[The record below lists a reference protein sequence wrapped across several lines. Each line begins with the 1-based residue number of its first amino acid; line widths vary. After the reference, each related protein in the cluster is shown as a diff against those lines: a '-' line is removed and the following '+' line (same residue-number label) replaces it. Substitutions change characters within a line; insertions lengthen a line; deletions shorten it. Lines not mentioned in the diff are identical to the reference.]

1 MLEDAL
7 VILIYIALIVLIIA
21 LIALCIKFIGT
32 LNKADKLIDNITKKA
47 ETLDGVFEMIEY
59 TTSSFGR
66 LGESIIQGLTG
77 FTKKIFGRRKKRK
90 ESVEDYE

>member
-32 LNKADKLIDNITKKA
+32 LNKADKLIENITRKA
-47 ETLDGVFEMIEY
+47 ETLDSVFEMIEY

-66 LGESIIQGLTG
+66 LGETIVQKLTG
-77 FTKKIFGRRKKRK
+77 FTKKIFNRKKKK
-90 ESVEDYE
+90 ERNDYYE

>member
-7 VILIYIALIVLIIA
+7 VVLVYIGLIVLIIA

-32 LNKADKLIDNITKKA
+32 LNKADKLIDNITRKA
-47 ETLDGVFEMIEY
+47 ESLDQVFEMIEY

-66 LGESIIQGLTG
+66 FGESIIQGLSSLSR
-77 FTKKIFGRRKKRK
+77 KIFGRRKKK
-90 ESVEDYE
+90 ERVEDYE